1 MSTTYFDNF
10 LPASWPQAQKHWSRG
25 IAEYL
30 RQTFGR
36 GVPVYLNAEIDDLL
50 KIAQLGKIATHGD
63 IESEFMRLFDS
74 PVIEKPTKRSDA
86 KNLFHRVHNVFK
98 HWQPARAGSEAPPFL
113 HVLLLT
119 VLAAERMRASTNKRS
134 TNYYGRLCEILG
146 IDGKFKDEV
155 GASYRQHLAPLWTLY
170 CNWLESNPHIG
181 VPTAYADTS
190 DGFVNYVGV
199 PVSQALLRSHEQQLI
214 ERDFFKLFID
224 GGEREDIDP
233 EEFLVAFK
241 EWVNRLNGEERL
253 KRAYSA
259 ASKEVEEAIWSIY
272 QRWTPSEH
280 EIRSS
285 NQNPRL
291 FIGGRI
297 SSRLGQPVLNFY
309 LHSTHQFD
317 DSVGKVLKLEVED
330 RNLEVSSRFDSVLG
344 HGTHIDGCGIE
355 DLLYRPIKIRGSL
368 RSSLQDE
375 VTFCANRQPRAV
387 VQFEAL
393 TESTWIERR
402 WMRIGETYNLLIA
415 QPLLDRALTEIREF
429 GLGGELVALQGI
441 PDDWRLYV
449 GFTATSEPGA
459 PSLFRI
465 QTGRQ
470 RMLHL
475 VGGTRAIGSGRDL
488 EYFANE
494 PPKLLIDE
502 RALKAHSLDLSNVE
516 IRLIDAGSQAQ
527 IMKPIMELNELP
539 RVPGGSYVIELTA
552 SNKSKSLESFQ
563 VRLLSPEHPRTAT
576 ALDRAAISTRFG
588 REFGC
593 RHWIAEELDTND
605 FLMQGAAILE
615 GTFNELISSTSLARV
630 SRRTSVLEGVDEH
643 DPNVL
648 YAEPNG
654 EVARFAQC
662 VITPGSKCLHT
673 KNDETRAGRVPKWIL
688 MTCVDCGTVTKM
700 PTRGKPKKFNK
711 SVSHAT
717 QIVSRTE
724 KEEIPPIPSHDVF
737 TNYSSKDGEVSQP
750 YDIESR
756 IWALGSGNKRTAA
769 LLADLNPAH
778 LPNETLWYAAAAG
791 HVDLPNMETDLI
803 ADTWRV
809 TPSVLAKVCEGTFRL
824 VGNRSPKMIL
834 KIVELLKANE
844 VVAEVRTVSNSPFLS
859 DLKFELSSDLSVDEV
874 TSIVR
879 SNPET
884 DHISV
889 VGEAVQR
896 LIYALPN
903 IEILKNQLARSVFTN
918 SDYRA
923 QVFDLNSIRWSES
936 GAEIQKGSAIRD
948 TNFGNRYFF
957 VENDDPRGYDV
968 VSCGYRL
975 AKHLSAW
982 HREKLLFFY
991 DSKLKELRCPIGA
1004 DLPLIYS
1011 RGIVFAT
1018 GNIPTRDRGCVVYRD
1033 VSEEVWHKL
1042 SLLLSH

>member
-1 MSTTYFDNF
+1 MSSEYFDSFFPLN
-10 LPASWPQAQKHWSRG
+10 WEQIQKNWSRG

-30 RQTFGR
+30 GQTFGR
-36 GVPVYLNAEIDDLL
+36 GAPVYLNAEIADLV
-50 KIAQLGKIATHGD
+50 KIAELGKITINGD
-63 IESEFMRLFDS
+63 IESEFLRLFAS
-74 PVIEKPTKRSDA
+74 PLFEPPTKRSDA
-86 KNLFHRVHNVFK
+86 TNLFHRIHDVFK
-98 HWQPARAGSEAPPFL
+98 HWKPARAGSEAPPFL
-113 HVLLLT
+113 HVLLMT
-119 VLAAERMRASTNKRS
+119 VIAADRMRTSTDKRS

-146 IDGKFKDEV
+146 IDGKFTNEV
-155 GASYRQHLAPLWTLY
+155 GASYRKHLAPLWTLY

-190 DGFVNYVGV
+190 GGFINYVGV

-224 GGEREDIDP
+224 GSDREDIDP

-241 EWVNRLNGEERL
+241 DWVNRLNGEERL
-253 KRAYSA
+253 KRAYTA
-259 ASKEVEEAIWSIY
+259 APKEVEDAIWSIY
-272 QRWTPSEH
+272 QRWNPSEH
-280 EIRSS
+280 EIRTAS
-285 NQNPRL
+285 QNPRL
-291 FIGGRI
+291 FVGGRI
-297 SSRLGQPVLNFY
+297 SSRLGQSILNFY

-317 DSVGKVLKLEVED
+317 DSVGTVLRLEVED
-330 RNLEVSSRFDSVLG
+330 RQFEVSSRFDSVLG
-344 HGTHIDGCGIE
+344 HGTHIDGCGLE
-355 DLLYRPIKIRGSL
+355 DLLHRPIKIRGSL

-375 VTFCANRQPRAV
+375 ATFCANRQPRAV

-402 WMRIGETYNLLIA
+402 WMRIGGTYNLLIA
-415 QPLLDRALTEIREF
+415 QPLIDRALSEIRQF
-429 GLGGELVALQGI
+429 GLGGELVALQGV
-441 PDDWRLYV
+441 PDDWRLFV
-449 GFTATSEPGA
+449 GFTATTQPEA
-459 PSLFRI
+459 ASLFRI
-465 QTGRQ
+465 QNGRE

-488 EYFANE
+488 EYFTNE

-502 RALKAHSLDLSNVE
+502 RTLNSQNLTLSNVE
-516 IRLIDAGSQAQ
+516 IRLNGAGSEVQVV
-527 IMKPIMELNELP
+527 KPTTELTELP
-539 RVPGGSYVIELTA
+539 HMIGGSYIVELIATE
-552 SNKSKSLESFQ
+552 KSKTLESFL
-563 VRLLSPEHPRTAT
+563 VRLLSPEHPRSVTT
-576 ALDRAAISTRFG
+576 IDRTAISMRFG
-588 REFGC
+588 TKFGC
-593 RHWIAEELDTND
+593 RHWTAEELDAND
-605 FLMQGAAILE
+605 FLMQGAALLE
-615 GTFNELISSTSLARV
+615 GTLNDLISGTSPVRV
-630 SRRTSVLEGVDEH
+630 SSKNVFLEGTDEH
-643 DPNVL
+643 DPSAI
-648 YAEPNG
+648 YAEPKG
-654 EVARFAQC
+654 EVVRFAQC

-673 KNDETRAGRVPKWIL
+673 KNDEARAGRVPMWIY
-688 MTCVDCGTVTKM
+688 MTCVNCGTVTKT

-711 SVSHAT
+711 SPSKAT
-717 QIVSRTE
+717 QSSSRTE
-724 KEEIPPIPSHDVF
+724 SADFTSTSTHAEFASNSAKSSEASQALDV
-737 TNYSSKDGEVSQP
+737 
-750 YDIESR
+750 ESR
-756 IWALGSGNKRTAA
+756 IWSLGSGNKRTAA
-769 LLADLNPAH
+769 LLADLNPLH

-791 HVDLPNMETDLI
+791 HVDLPNMETDII

-844 VVAEVRTVSNSPFLS
+844 VVAEMRTVSNSPFLS

-874 TSIVR
+874 ASIVR

-903 IEILKNQLARSVFTN
+903 VEILKNQLVRSVFTN

-991 DSKLKELRCPIGA
+991 DSKLKELRCPVGA

-1018 GNIPTRDRGCVVYRD
+1018 GNIPTRDRGSVVYRD
-1033 VSEEVWHKL
+1033 VSEEVWHNL
-1042 SLLLSH
+1042 TLLFSR